1 MMFPDYVILVLSLL
15 MIFVSAISSSKEDV
29 MEAFTGSN
37 QDLFKNRKQIGAEAI
52 LSNAMMIM
60 GALFFIMILW
70 SNTFDRFFNI

>member
-1 MMFPDYVILVLSLL
+1 MFPDYVILVLSLL